1 MATVSARIDDNLK
14 MRADEV
20 AEEIGISLSSAIGIF
35 LKRFVA
41 EQGFPFE
48 VKAVSRT
55 VHSMTDAEIAAL
67 AQKGIQKGNSVPVLP
82 ASFYIDPKTNAPKT
96 TK

>member
-55 VHSMTDAEIAAL
+55 VHSMTDTEIAAL

-96 TK
+96 TE

>member
-48 VKAVSRT
+48 VKAVSRL

-96 TK
+96 TE

>member
-14 MRADEV
+14 IRADEV

-48 VKAVSRT
+48 VKAISRT
-55 VHSMTDAEIAAL
+55 VHSMTDAAIAAL
-67 AQKGIQKGNSVPVLP
+67 SQKGVQKGNPVPVLP
-82 ASFYIDPKTNAPKT
+82 ASFYIDPKTNTPKT
-96 TK
+96 TE

>member
-55 VHSMTDAEIAAL
+55 VHSMRDAEIAAL
-67 AQKGIQKGNSVPVLP
+67 AQKGIQKGNFVPVLP

-96 TK
+96 TE